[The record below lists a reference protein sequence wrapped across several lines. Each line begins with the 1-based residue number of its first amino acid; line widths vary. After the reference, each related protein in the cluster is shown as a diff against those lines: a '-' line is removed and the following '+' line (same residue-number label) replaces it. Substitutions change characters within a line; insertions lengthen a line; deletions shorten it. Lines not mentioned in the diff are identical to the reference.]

1 MLSLELNVQH
11 LLYRRQWIRQT
22 QSSGDGLG
30 FILGYSFFWLG
41 GIFPLLNLFRWWRA
55 KKGNF
60 S

>member
-41 GIFPLLNLFRWWRA
+41 
-55 KKGNF
+55 
-60 S
+60 